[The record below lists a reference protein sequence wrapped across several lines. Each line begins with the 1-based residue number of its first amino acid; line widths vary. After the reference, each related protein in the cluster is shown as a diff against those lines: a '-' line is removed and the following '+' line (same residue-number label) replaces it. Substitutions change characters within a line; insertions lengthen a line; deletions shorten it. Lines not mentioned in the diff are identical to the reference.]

1 MALNVNRNVQDAF
14 YRYKMPRLQA
24 KVEGKGN
31 GIKTVLVNM
40 VDVARAL
47 ARPPTYVTKYFG
59 CELGAQ
65 TQFDVKNERYIVN
78 GCHDA
83 GKLQDML
90 DGFIK
95 KFVLCE
101 KCENPET
108 VIKVKK
114 NMIGASC
121 KACGHIFTMDMRHK
135 LTTFIVKNPP
145 EKEIEAQ
152 GETVTKKKDR
162 KQKNGKKEG
171 SDGEENEQANGDDE
185 DWGEDEVD
193 WGEDTSE
200 DAVRKRMEALS
211 GGLGGLVIDNDLDKS
226 EVERINIFHQFVK
239 KKIQAGAL
247 NAAVQKEIL
256 TEAERLE
263 VKNKAP
269 IVLCELL
276 FDEKIIKEKQVHKH
290 KNLFL
295 RFTHE
300 NQKAQKYLM
309 GGLEKTVETREAAL
323 LPRVPHILKEFFEED
338 ILEEEVILEWA
349 KKVSKKY
356 VSKEMATKIHEKAAP
371 FVTWLKEAEEESE
384 ESSEEDIEL
393 EFDERAKISKIKETS
408 AEPEKESQG
417 GSNAPNNNNQADA
430 KPDAEEEEDDD
441 LDIDDI

>member
-31 GIKTVLVNM
+31 GIKTVIVNM

-65 TQFDVKNERYIVN
+65 TQFDVKAERYIVN
-78 GCHDA
+78 GCHEA

-101 KCENPET
+101 QCENPET
-108 VIKVKK
+108 VLKVKK

-121 KACGHIFTMDMRHK
+121 KACGHIFTLDMRHK

-145 EKEIEAQ
+145 EKDIDAQ
-152 GETVTKKKDR
+152 GVSLTKKKDR
-162 KQKNGKKEG
+162 KEGKDKNGNAKKEE
-171 SDGEENEQANGDDE
+171 SDEADDG
-185 DWGEDEVD
+185 DWGEDDDGD
-193 WGEDTSE
+193 WGEDVSE

-211 GGLGGLVIDNDLDKS
+211 GGLGGLVIDNDLEKP
-226 EVERINIFHQFVK
+226 EVERINIFHKFVVHK
-239 KKIQAGAL
+239 KNGSPIHQGA
-247 NAAVQKEIL
+247 AAKEL
-256 TEAERLE
+256 VTEAERLE

-276 FDEKIIKEKQVHKH
+276 FDDKMFKEKQIEKYS
-290 KNLFL
+290 KLFL

-300 NQKAQKYLM
+300 NQKAQKYLL
-309 GGLEKTVETREAAL
+309 GGIEKTIEAHEAAL
-323 LPRVPHILKEFFEED
+323 LVRVPLILKALFEED
-338 ILEEEVILEWA
+338 VLEEEVILEWS

-356 VSKEMATKIHEKAAP
+356 VSKDVAQKIHDKAAP
-371 FVTWLKEAEEESE
+371 FIKWLKEAEEESE
-384 ESSEEDIEL
+384 SSEGDDMEVR
-393 EFDERAKISKIKETS
+393 FDDKEKISKIKVEGTS
-408 AEPEKESQG
+408 DGPTKKDPTPELKEKSEEK
-417 GSNAPNNNNQADA
+417 SAD
-430 KPDAEEEEDDD
+430 EEDEDEV
-441 LDIDDI
+441 DIDNI